1 VKTPTVELGGTSY
14 VVIEREEYERLR
26 TLAKAATLP
35 SLPEAD
41 AEGNV
46 PAVPF
51 ARATLARGIIRDRA
65 RAGLTQAKLAA
76 LAGIR
81 TETLCR
87 LERGR
92 HTPSVETVRRLD
104 RVLKK
109 AMAKGPR

>member
-1 VKTPTVELGGTSY
+1 M
-14 VVIEREEYERLR
+14 
-26 TLAKAATLP
+26 
-35 SLPEAD
+35 PEAD

-46 PAVPF
+46 PAVAF
-51 ARATLARGIIRDRA
+51 GRATLARGIIRDRA
-65 RAGLTQAKLAA
+65 RAGLTQAELAS

-109 AMAKGPR
+109 ALAKGPR